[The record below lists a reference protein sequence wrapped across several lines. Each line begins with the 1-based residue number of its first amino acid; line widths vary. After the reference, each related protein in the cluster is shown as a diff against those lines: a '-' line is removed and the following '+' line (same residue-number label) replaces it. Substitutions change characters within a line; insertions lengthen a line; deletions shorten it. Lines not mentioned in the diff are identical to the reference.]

1 MALRKG
7 FGANSI
13 YPDEC
18 LKALVHWI
26 FSTFDMDSIG
36 RLWIQE
42 YYLPKFEEQLVTSSV
57 KSILLGRD
65 SVDSDLKLVHD
76 RFRLLEHLGGIEFS
90 ELAYLQDLRYVRG
103 RCFGSE
109 FEVYEVRTSVFHK
122 FFKMKESS
130 LKSVLGFTEIG

>member
-1 MALRKG
+1 MSSLESFVALRKG

-57 KSILLGRD
+57 KSILFGGYLRFD
-65 SVDSDLKLVHD
+65 LVHD
-76 RFRLLEHLGGIEFS
+76 RFRPLEHLGGIGIS
-90 ELAYLQDLRYVRG
+90 QLAELPNLRYVRG
-103 RCFGSE
+103 YCISS
-109 FEVYEVRTSVFHK
+109 EVRTVF
-122 FFKMKESS
+122 
-130 LKSVLGFTEIG
+130 